1 MAKHQNKLFTNKIDN
16 LIASLPKSEE
26 VSKDL
31 AGKAQVSDISKD
43 IGDKK
48 TSVPKSKGSKS
59 AFTFNFVTPRNM
71 TRIIRRLKNIR
82 AMAMDEIETEVW
94 KKGVTVLAGPITRIC
109 NLSMSTGVFPDVFK
123 LASYIQSSK
132 AVEKIP
138 VILGLT
144 ALFQYCHP

>member
-59 AFTFNFVTPRNM
+59 AFTFNVTPRNM
-71 TRIIRRLKNIR
+71 TRIIRRLENIR

-94 KKGVTVLAGPITRIC
+94 KKGVTVLAGPITRMC